1 MHKNASVH
9 AHKGP
14 SASEIEQARGLA
26 DAVDA
31 ASKRAMHKYF
41 GDNGAVLKEA
51 LGEALDTSKG
61 SISRQTQ
68 IRDLPVQYRI
78 LGALKVL
85 CPELWRAILD
95 ASGDEMGIEW
105 RPKSAVQPSLEGVL
119 EAITA
124 KQIAASESAAIEYA
138 AAKDNRIE
146 PIELDWCE
154 EAWRHEDHLREAM
167 RSKLRAMAQAGGAP
181 IQLRRAQP

>member
-31 ASKRAMHKYF
+31 ALKRTQHKYF
-41 GDNGAVLKEA
+41 GDNGVVLKEA
-51 LGEALDTSKG
+51 LGDALDTNAG
-61 SISRQTQ
+61 TISRQTR
-68 IRDLPVQYRI
+68 IHDLPSQARM

-85 CPELWRAILD
+85 CPELWRASMD
-95 ASGDEMGIEW
+95 ALGDAMGVEW
-105 RPKSAVQPSLEGVL
+105 RPKSAVQPSLEGAL

-181 IQLRRAQP
+181 IRLRRAQP